1 MYKTGKRVFDFLAS
15 FFALLILSPLL
26 VVIML
31 VLLLTGEHQVFF
43 LQRRVG
49 HRNKRFHVLKFVT
62 MVKNSPNIGTGIITV
77 RNDPRVLPVGR
88 ILRKTKLNE
97 LPQIVNVLVG
107 QMSVVGPRPLAES
120 GFEKYPSSIQ
130 SCIYNVKPGLTGIG
144 SVIFRDEENIIA
156 GRTPEELRNF
166 YAEKIMPYKGA
177 LELWY
182 QENLSF
188 STDMKIIFLTA
199 WVIFFPKSELPYKWF
214 RNLPHRP
221 SYLGSKP

>member
-1 MYKTGKRVFDFLAS
+1 MYRINKRVFDFLAS
-15 FFALLILSPLL
+15 LSALLILSPLFCAII
-26 VVIML
+26 VI
-31 VLLLTGEHQVFF
+31 LLFTGEHQVFF

-49 HRNKRFHVLKFVT
+49 HRNSRFHVFKFVT
-62 MVKNSPNIGTGIITV
+62 MVKNSPNIGTGNITV

-88 ILRKTKLNE
+88 FLRKTKLNE

-120 GFEKYPSSIQ
+120 GFEKYPADIQ

-144 SVIFRDEENIIA
+144 SVIFRDEENILH
-156 GRTPEELRNF
+156 GRTPEELRTF
-166 YAEKIMPYKGA
+166 YVEKIMPYKGA

-188 STDMKIIFLTA
+188 ATDMKIIFLTA

-214 RNLPHRP
+214 KNLPERP
-221 SYLGSKP
+221 EFLK

>member
-1 MYKTGKRVFDFLAS
+1 MYRINKRAFDFLAS
-15 FFALLILSPLL
+15 LSALLILSPLFCTII
-26 VVIML
+26 VI
-31 VLLLTGEHQVFF
+31 LLFTGEHQVFF

-49 HRNKRFHVLKFVT
+49 HRNRRFHVLKFVT

-88 ILRKTKLNE
+88 FLRKTKLNE

-120 GFEKYPSSIQ
+120 GFEKYPADIQ
-130 SCIYNVKPGLTGIG
+130 ACIYNVKPGLTGIG
-144 SVIFRDEENIIA
+144 SVIFRDEENIIH
-156 GRTPEELRNF
+156 GRTPEELRTF
-166 YAEKIMPYKGA
+166 YSEKIMPYKGA

-188 STDMKIIFLTA
+188 ATDMKIIFLTA
-199 WVIFFPKSELPYKWF
+199 WVIFFPKSTLAFRWF
-214 RNLPHRP
+214 KNLPPRP
-221 SYLGSKP
+221 PFLDSN